1 MNSSG
6 PDQGQYLSVSER
18 WFNAF
23 FTTLPSVM
31 CLLVNTLLLWTLRS
45 KAIFRETPRYF
56 LLFNLLLADTMHLF
70 ISQMLYLIASTHTNL
85 HYPVCALITLSAEVF
100 SEVSPLTVMLMSV
113 ERYIAVCQ
121 PLRHAALVGGRRIV
135 AAMLS
140 LWGLCIMN
148 LIVRVGLLVQFPFH
162 KLDSLKMSEYC
173 SGVFIRITP
182 LFVAYDEGYIPLL
195 FACCAVVI
203 LWSYVMVVMV
213 ARKCA
218 SENSVKARNTLLLH
232 LLQLIFSLSASI
244 YLPLVVTV
252 ARTMALSRTTYVR
265 VQSALYVF
273 IMILPRSLSVLIYGI
288 RDQTIRSTMQQTLQC
303 KTG

>member
-1 MNSSG
+1 
-6 PDQGQYLSVSER
+6 
-18 WFNAF
+18 
-23 FTTLPSVM
+23 M
-31 CLLVNTLLLWTLRS
+31 CLLVNTLLIWTLRS

-70 ISQMLYLIASTHTNL
+70 ISQALYLIASTQTNL
-85 HYPVCALITLSAEVF
+85 HYPVCALITLSTDVF
-100 SEVSPLTVMLMSV
+100 DEVSPLTVMLMSV

-140 LWGLCIMN
+140 LWGLCVMT

-162 KLDSLKMSEYC
+162 KLDTLMMHTYC
-173 SGVFIRITP
+173 SSVFIRLTP
-182 LFVAYDEGYIPLL
+182 LSMAYDEGYIPLL

-213 ARKCA
+213 ARKSA
-218 SENSVKARNTLLLH
+218 SENNVKARNTMFLH
-232 LLQLIFSLSASI
+232 LLQLLFSLSASI
-244 YLPLVVTV
+244 YLPLVVSV
-252 ARTMALSRTTYVR
+252 ERTMALSWLTYVR
-265 VQSALYVF
+265 LQNALYIF
-273 IMILPRSLSVLIYGI
+273 IMILPRGLSVLIYGI
-288 RDQTIRSTMQQTLQC
+288 KDQTIRSTMQQTLQC